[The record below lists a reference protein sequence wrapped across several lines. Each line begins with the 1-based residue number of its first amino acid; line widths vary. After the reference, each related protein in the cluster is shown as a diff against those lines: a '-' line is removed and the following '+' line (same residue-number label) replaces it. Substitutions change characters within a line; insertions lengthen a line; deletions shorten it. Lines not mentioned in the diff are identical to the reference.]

1 MLGSYRLLILIK
13 LILFEL
19 LGLICIE
26 DHSYRRYRR
35 LRSSSDSNN
44 PPGTPFVIVVSV
56 SIDDYFAVLNCST
69 PERVPHL
76 KLDWYFQTRA
86 SLKPPRVIWQRGHSN
101 NPRYTAYSPD
111 QLQHFFQIKS
121 IHYNDSGTYMCVDQ
135 TTGFYDK
142 IELLVRD
149 SRSCAASGI
158 RLQVTTLVCLV
169 LLSLY
174 LARRTASESQVT

>member
-19 LGLICIE
+19 LGLMCIE
-26 DHSYRRYRR
+26 DDSFRRYRR
-35 LRSSSDSNN
+35 QRSPSDSNN
-44 PPGTPFVIVVSV
+44 PSGTPFVIVVSV
-56 SIDDYFAVLNCST
+56 SVQDYFAVLNCST

-86 SLKPPRVIWQRGHSN
+86 SLRPPRVIWQRGHSN
-101 NPRYTAYSPD
+101 IHRYSAYSPD
-111 QLQHFFQIKS
+111 QKQHILQIKPVN
-121 IHYNDSGTYMCVDQ
+121 YNDSGTYMCVDQ

-142 IELLVRD
+142 IELIVRD
-149 SRSCAASGI
+149 SRSCAGSII
-158 RLQVTTLVCLV
+158 RLQTTMLVCLV

-174 LARRTASESQVT
+174 LSRRTASESQVT

>member
-1 MLGSYRLLILIK
+1 MKNLYITSLFLFLVLSFWSQIGENCSNPILINSIPY
-13 LILFEL
+13 LNT
-19 LGLICIE
+19 G
-26 DHSYRRYRR
+26 
-35 LRSSSDSNN
+35 N
-44 PPGTPFVIVVSV
+44 TVS

-142 IELLVRD
+142 IELLVRKLHCIT
-149 SRSCAASGI
+149 SHILSFSHYPLENNSI
-158 RLQVTTLVCLV
+158 VT
-169 LLSLY
+169 
-174 LARRTASESQVT
+174 